1 MNTSKLIAAA
11 GISLTAALFTTTAS
25 ATVLTFDQVG
35 ITNGITVDQDYG
47 DRVTG
52 ASDLSGSYGTA
63 GGATGNVVVEYLNLG
78 PNVSLLWTG
87 GYNDLDNVLYVEPDG
102 TADPMAIRFT
112 ADAGYNV
119 VLNEFTIGNYGGAV
133 TLPNIRVSNGN
144 TSLFSI
150 DNFALAS
157 TSGSASVFSPNV
169 QGQELTLIVDL
180 FGLGGS
186 SDNIG
191 LDNISFSQIVVAAVP
206 LPAGSLLLLSGLSG
220 FAAFNRRKQRS
231 A

>member
-119 VLNEFTIGNYGGAV
+119 VLGCRMVTRPYSPSTISR
-133 TLPNIRVSNGN
+133 LP
-144 TSLFSI
+144 
-150 DNFALAS
+150 ALAVAHRS
-157 TSGSASVFSPNV
+157 SRQTSKVRN
-169 QGQELTLIVDL
+169 
-180 FGLGGS
+180 
-186 SDNIG
+186 
-191 LDNISFSQIVVAAVP
+191 
-206 LPAGSLLLLSGLSG
+206 
-220 FAAFNRRKQRS
+220 
-231 A
+231 